1 MRQWVARNWSAF
13 PSNNKEFFAGASAHW
28 QKNIV
33 RDIRERERVRVRKR
47 EYEKERLRQ
56 IDVAKK
62 IDIKGERQRV
72 NKKDNLP
79 YIYLFITLHFSVP
92 DKYSRSDYLS
102 ISSSD
107 FLSILIWILK
117 GQSYLLDPPRHLAP
131 SIAES
136 KSNGQNIR
144 AMDRI

>member
-1 MRQWVARNWSAF
+1 M
-13 PSNNKEFFAGASAHW
+13 
-28 QKNIV
+28 
-33 RDIRERERVRVRKR
+33 RVRKR

-107 FLSILIWILK
+107 FLSILI
-117 GQSYLLDPPRHLAP
+117 
-131 SIAES
+131 
-136 KSNGQNIR
+136 
-144 AMDRI
+144 